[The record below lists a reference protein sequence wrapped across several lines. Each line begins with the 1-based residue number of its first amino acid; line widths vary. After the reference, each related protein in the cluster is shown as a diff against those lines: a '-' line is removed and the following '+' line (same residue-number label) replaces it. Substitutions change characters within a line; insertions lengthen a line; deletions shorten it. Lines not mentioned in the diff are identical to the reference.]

1 MTMAVA
7 VAIGIAVTA
16 IIAARN
22 RVAGK
27 AAGHAADH
35 GAHDAVRGQAADQR
49 AAACAQRRRAVM
61 GMAAAR
67 VSGSGDSA
75 GAKHNQ
81 ASGGDLGYAF
91 HLSSPL
97 PFGIRGDNVKP
108 ERMVPVPAHTIQSM
122 AGIRRVPW
130 RESDSPYSPWR
141 RVHRKCWHPPH

>member
-1 MTMAVA
+1 MAVA
-7 VAIGIAVTA
+7 IAIGIAVTA
-16 IIAARN
+16 VIAARN
-22 RVAGK
+22 RVAGE
-27 AAGHAADH
+27 ATCHAADH
-35 GAHDAVRGQAADQR
+35 GAHDAVGSQAADQR
-49 AAACAQRRRAVM
+49 ATTCAQRRRAVM

-97 PFGIRGDNVKP
+97 PFGIRGDNVNS
-108 ERMVPVPAHTIQSM
+108 ERMVPIPAHTIQSM
-122 AGIRRVPW
+122 AGFRQVPW

-141 RVHRKCWHPPH
+141 